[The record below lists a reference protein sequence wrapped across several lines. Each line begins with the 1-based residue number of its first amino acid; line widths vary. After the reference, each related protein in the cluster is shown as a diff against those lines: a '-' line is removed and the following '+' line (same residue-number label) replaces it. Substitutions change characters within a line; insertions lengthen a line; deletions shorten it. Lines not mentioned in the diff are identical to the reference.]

1 MQEFEKVATSVACG
15 RTDIAAGRCRSH
27 EEVMPHIRS
36 YLQYQAELLAVIGGD
51 RTDVAA
57 GRVHSSAEI
66 MASVMAAIAR
76 AKARKAAK

>member
-1 MQEFEKVATSVACG
+1 MLPVAA
-15 RTDIAAGRCRSH
+15 SH
-27 EEVMPHIRS
+27 EEAMPHIRS
-36 YLQYQAELLAVIGGD
+36 HLQYKAKLLAVIGGD

-57 GRVHSSAEI
+57 GRVHSSAEM

>member
-1 MQEFEKVATSVACG
+1 MATSVACG

-27 EEVMPHIRS
+27 EEAMPHIRLH
-36 YLQYQAELLAVIGGD
+36 LQYKAKLLAVIEED

-57 GRVHSSAEI
+57 ERVHSSAEM

-76 AKARKAAK
+76 AKAKARKAAK

>member
-1 MQEFEKVATSVACG
+1 MQEFEEVATSVACG

-27 EEVMPHIRS
+27 EEAMPHIRS
-36 YLQYQAELLAVIGGD
+36 HLQYKAELLEVIEED

-57 GRVHSSAEI
+57 GRVHSSAEM
-66 MASVMAAIAR
+66 MANAMAAIAR